1 MVYICPT
8 CSKEF
13 DTEELIRSHFLQCW
27 KEQHPYH
34 KSKDAPRGK
43 DVTKREVNDDVMNF
57 FNSFSEVR

>member
-8 CSKEF
+8 CGKEF
-13 DTEELIRSHFLQCW
+13 DIESKIQKHFLQCW

-43 DVTKREVNDDVMNF
+43 DVTTREVNDDVMNF
-57 FNSFSEVR
+57 FNSFNEVK